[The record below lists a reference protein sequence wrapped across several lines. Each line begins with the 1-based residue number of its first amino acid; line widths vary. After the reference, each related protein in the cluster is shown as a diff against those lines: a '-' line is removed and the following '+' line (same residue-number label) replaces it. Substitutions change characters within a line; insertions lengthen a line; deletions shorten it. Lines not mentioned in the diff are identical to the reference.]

1 MKNQRLTADHTMRE
15 ESKKK
20 RTAIIDLLTLT
31 SVVFNKIVHYR
42 ECIQLTK
49 TTEITEKDGVL
60 GTIDGGWERAG

>member
-1 MKNQRLTADHTMRE
+1 MRE